1 MSGNMAPCT
10 GDMCLHVVLGSMYR
24 GHVSACSAWLLYWD
38 MCLHVVLGC
47 LDRGHV
53 SACSACCIG
62 HILIG
67 LEYRLVATECV
78 HNTCVC
84 ECKCMC
90 VCVCS

>member
-1 MSGNMAPCT
+1 M
-10 GDMCLHVVLGSMYR
+10 
-24 GHVSACSAWLLYWD
+24 
-38 MCLHVVLGC
+38 
-47 LDRGHV
+47 

-84 ECKCMC
+84 ECKCMWCEC
-90 VCVCS
+90 VCVCVCVVERGTCRSLSCN